1 MLYIFISVP
10 IQIHVSMEAVMTD
23 KSFTSYFALKMQ
35 IVFEEVLKSRIKGY
49 HFMLLWLTDTT
60 VNDT

>member
-1 MLYIFISVP
+1 MLYIFILVP
-10 IQIHVSMEAVMTD
+10 IQKHVFMEVVMTD

-35 IVFEEVLKSRIKGY
+35 IIFEEVLKGY